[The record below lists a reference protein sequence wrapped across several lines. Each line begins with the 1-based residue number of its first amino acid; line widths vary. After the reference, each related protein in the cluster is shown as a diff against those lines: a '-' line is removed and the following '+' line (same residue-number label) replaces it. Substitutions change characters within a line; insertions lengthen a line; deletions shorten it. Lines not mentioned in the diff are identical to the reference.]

1 MYRRKLQGK
10 LKESDE
16 SLNELQAKYSSLDKA
31 KNHIA
36 AELEDLNLDLEK
48 AREHQ
53 KAISLCWLFHYG
65 CSLQERNRSLG
76 LEKKQKQVDKQI
88 TEWKSK
94 HDGKEAELDQSKRE
108 THAAS
113 TEV

>member
-53 KAISLCWLFHYG
+53 KAIPLLAINESGLLFSAG
-65 CSLQERNRSLG
+65 AQ
-76 LEKKQKQVDKQI
+76 
-88 TEWKSK
+88 
-94 HDGKEAELDQSKRE
+94 
-108 THAAS
+108 
-113 TEV
+113 